1 MRYRAGARVRPADAA
16 ARLNLVGPL
25 GEPTLPS
32 FSPPRAA
39 ISGLRLP
46 LSGFFSPGFH
56 PPIHNQNSRDFGGV
70 IFLEN
75 LHFFSCAR
83 FEQGRDFLCLLN
95 PE

>member
-1 MRYRAGARVRPADAA
+1 MRYRAGARARPADAA

-39 ISGLRLP
+39 ISGLLLP
-46 LSGFFSPGFH
+46 LSGFFSPWFSPPYPWLGLAGFW
-56 PPIHNQNSRDFGGV
+56 GV

-75 LHFFSCAR
+75 LHFFYCAC
-83 FEQGRDFLCLLN
+83 FEQGRYFFCLLS